1 MSQQTSQ
8 KQQRPSSAPSEF
20 ESRAYSASLIAGAAT
35 LLAVLI
41 GLAIGGGAAA
51 MQFSDPGVIVRYG
64 TPIAKALMNLG
75 MAIAIGS
82 LVFAAFAANEKSAV
96 LRKLLNLSSAGAAAW
111 AVAGSVHFVLSFVSV
126 SGATFSLDESFSQ
139 GLLVYATE
147 IELGISLAVNL
158 AAAFLISILALSVS
172 GLFGTAVT
180 TAIGLL
186 ALVPLALIG
195 HAAGTENHS
204 LAVNSLGMHL
214 VGVVTWVGGL
224 IALFALRKDVL
235 GEAKAMVS
243 RYSSLALASFVIV
256 GVSGLGSSYVRIPSA
271 EGIFSPYG
279 QMLLIKITL
288 LVVLGSFGAIY
299 RLRILS
305 KLSDRGSF
313 FKLAL
318 LEISIMGLALG
329 MGTALAR
336 TAPPVEQGEFVV
348 PTPAQLLT
356 GEPLPPEFTF
366 ETFFTEWKLDILWA
380 VIALWAIGAYLLGV
394 RKLKARGDSWHIART
409 ISWVAGM
416 LLLIF
421 TTSGSLNVY
430 QEYLFSIHMIAHMT
444 LTMAI
449 PVLLVP
455 GAPVTLLMRAVQKR
469 ADSSRGVRE
478 WVLWAVHTKYGEFIS
493 HPLVAAVNFAA
504 SLLVFY
510 FTPLFE
516 WATRGHIGHMWMIF
530 HFLITGYLFV
540 QSLIGIDPGPNRVAY
555 PIRLVMLIGVMAFH
569 AFFGLALMGGS
580 GLLLPDWFGAMGR
593 TWGLTPL
600 EDQQNGG
607 AIAWGIGE
615 IPTIILTII
624 VSVQWFKSDNRDSK
638 RLDRASDRSGNQD
651 LADYNKMLDRINKK

>member
-1 MSQQTSQ
+1 MTLFQT
-8 KQQRPSSAPSEF
+8 
-20 ESRAYSASLIAGAAT
+20 RAYLAALIASIA
-35 LLAVLI
+35 LLAAVFF
-41 GLAIGGGAAA
+41 GLAIGGGADAL
-51 MQFSDPGVIVRYG
+51 QFSDPGPVVRYG
-64 TPIAKALMNLG
+64 VPVAKALMNLST
-75 MAIAIGS
+75 AIAIGS

-96 LRKLLNLSSAGAAAW
+96 LRKLLNLASAAAALW
-111 AVAGSVHFVLSFVSV
+111 ALTGSIHFVLSFVSV
-126 SGATFSLDESFSQ
+126 SGASFSLDQSFSQ
-139 GLLVYATE
+139 GLFVYSTE
-147 IELGISLAVNL
+147 IELGISLALNL
-158 AAAFLISILALSVS
+158 ASAFAISVLALSIS
-172 GLFGTAVT
+172 GLIATAF
-180 TAIGLL
+180 TAALGLL
-186 ALVPLALIG
+186 SLVPLALIG
-195 HAAGTENHS
+195 HAAGTANHS

-214 VGVVTWVGGL
+214 VGIVTWVGGL
-224 IALFALRKDVL
+224 VALFALRREVL
-235 GEAKAMVS
+235 GEARAMVS

-256 GVSGLGSSYVRIPSA
+256 AVSGIGSSYVRIPTA
-271 EGIFSPYG
+271 EGLFSPYG
-279 QMLLIKITL
+279 QVLLLKIAL
-288 LVVLGSFGAIY
+288 LGILGLFGAIY
-299 RLRILS
+299 RTRILS
-305 KLSDRGSF
+305 KLSAKGSF
-313 FKLAL
+313 FKLVL
-318 LEISIMGLALG
+318 LEISIMGFALG

-356 GEPLPPEFTF
+356 GEALPPEFTF
-366 ETFFTEWKLDILWA
+366 QTFFTEWKLDILWA
-380 VIALWAIGAYLLGV
+380 FIALWAIGAYLVGV
-394 RKLKARGDSWHIART
+394 RRLKLRGDSWPVARS
-409 ISWVAGM
+409 ISWVFGM

-430 QEYLFSIHMIAHMT
+430 QEYLFSMHMIAHMV

-469 ADSSRGVRE
+469 PDDSRGVRE
-478 WVLWAVHTKYGEFIS
+478 WVLWAVLTKYGEFIS

-504 SLLVFY
+504 SLVVFY

-516 WATRGHIGHMWMIF
+516 WATREHIGHQWMIF

-593 TWGLTPL
+593 TWGLPPL
-600 EDQQNGG
+600 EDQQSGG

-651 LADYNKMLDRINKK
+651 LADYNQMLDRINKK

>member
-1 MSQQTSQ
+1 VSTTKLTS
-8 KQQRPSSAPSEF
+8 KQSPKASPGEF
-20 ESRAYSASLIAGAAT
+20 ESRAYSASLIAGTAT

-96 LRKLLNLSSAGAAAW
+96 LRKLLNLSSAGAALW
-111 AVAGSVHFVLSFVSV
+111 AVAGSMHFVLSFISV
-126 SGATFSLDESFSQ
+126 SGASFSLDETFSQ

-147 IELGISLAVNL
+147 IELGISLALNL
-158 AAAFLISILALSVS
+158 AAAFVISILTLSVS

-186 ALVPLALIG
+186 SLVPLALIG

-214 VGVVTWVGGL
+214 VGVVTWIGGL

-235 GEAKAMVS
+235 GEAKDMVG

-271 EGIFSPYG
+271 EGLFSPYG
-279 QMLLIKITL
+279 QMLLIKVVL
-288 LVVLGSFGAIY
+288 LVILGSFGALY
-299 RLRILS
+299 RTRILS
-305 KLSDRGSF
+305 NLSQKGSF

-318 LEISIMGLALG
+318 LEIGIMGLALG

-356 GEPLPPEFTF
+356 GEPLPPEFGF

-380 VIALWAIGAYLLGV
+380 FIALWAIGAYLLGV
-394 RKLKARGDSWHIART
+394 KKLKDRGDSWHIART

-430 QEYLFSIHMIAHMT
+430 QEYLFSIHMIAHMV

-455 GAPVTLLMRAVQKR
+455 GAPVTLLMRAVKKR

-504 SLLVFY
+504 SLVVFY

-516 WATRGHIGHMWMIF
+516 WATREHIGHQWMIF

-651 LADYNKMLDRINKK
+651 LADYNQMLDRINKK